1 MSEAVKIRLK
11 QKAVEKQIDL
21 AGVNLK
27 EDEKALFEEM
37 EVKTLAE
44 KSNLRTLVQQMQTET
59 ANATNKT
66 TASTTATASATTA
79 ANSTSTSTKKRGKV
93 TKKGRKGVPTITKT
107 KPKTSSSRSSDGAG
121 TADTTSASTSTIA
134 SGLRKAKKGRKGV
147 QCRNLSNEQRAS
159 LLQSLLKHKMSS
171 NKSNGSSMKS
181 TSSTTTTST
190 STTTTINSNNKS
202 NSNSNSNNSSILHH
216 KLRKG
221 ALLEA
226 SRAFGVST
234 KTCKRIWERF
244 LETSDGDVSHRK
256 HQSGRPKKIS
266 SVELLTKIAS
276 LPKETRSSVR
286 GLARALGMP
295 HTTIHRRLKSGEIQ
309 LEGLS
314 EAYSGKKKSGK
325 CATPTAS
332 INGNEDVVENE
343 KEKGILLGAT
353 TVGNH

>member
-93 TKKGRKGVPTITKT
+93 TKKGRKGVPTMT
-107 KPKTSSSRSSDGAG
+107 KPKTRTSSSRSSDGAG

-159 LLQSLLKHKMSS
+159 LLQSLLKHKMSI

-181 TSSTTTTST
+181 TRSTTTTST
-190 STTTTINSNNKS
+190 STTTTINSNS
-202 NSNSNSNNSSILHH
+202 NSNSSSILHH

-266 SVELLTKIAS
+266 SEELLTKIAS

-314 EAYSGKKKSGK
+314 DSYSGKKKSGK